1 MRISAA
7 AQQLGTSPRMLRY
20 RELLGLL
27 PPVREPAT
35 RWRPASTRRPAR
47 GPAHRQFS
55 RDDLAAVALGLDIER
70 RLDISPAELAFGL
83 RVLSDPRVR
92 AEVAEL
98 GRRLGRIPAPP
109 GQALDFEKQRALRL
123 LNLTQRPGPAHPTRD
138 HDLSAAR
145 AQRQRT
151 PATSLATS
159 DPPAPAP
166 NTPPPT

>member
-20 RELLGLL
+20 REILGLL

-35 RWRPASTRRPAR
+35 RWRPAGARPAR

-92 AEVAEL
+92 AEVAEF
-98 GRRLGRIPAPP
+98 GRRIGRIPAQP
-109 GQALDFEKQRALRL
+109 GQALDFEKERALRL
-123 LNLTQRPGPAHPTRD
+123 LNM
-138 HDLSAAR
+138 AR
-145 AQRQRT
+145 Q
-151 PATSLATS
+151 
-159 DPPAPAP
+159 PAPRPPRAP
-166 NTPPPT
+166 LTPPTSAPPTPRTAPPSPRTAPPSPRTAPPHW

>member
-35 RWRPASTRRPAR
+35 RWRPAGTRPAR

-55 RDDLAAVALGLDIER
+55 RDDLTAVALGLDIER

-109 GQALDFEKQRALRL
+109 GQALDFEKERALRL
-123 LNLTQRPGPAHPTRD
+123 LNM
-138 HDLSAAR
+138 
-145 AQRQRT
+145 AQRSR
-151 PATSLATS
+151 PASPARPPERNTRPISPTSPS
-159 DPPAPAP
+159 PAS
-166 NTPPPT
+166 

>member
-20 RELLGLL
+20 REILGLL

-35 RWRPASTRRPAR
+35 RWRAAGRQRPAR

-55 RDDLAAVALGLDIER
+55 QDDLAAMALGLDIER

-98 GRRLGRIPAPP
+98 GRRIGRIPAPP
-109 GQALDFEKQRALRL
+109 GQALDFEKERALRL
-123 LNLTQRPGPAHPTRD
+123 LNMAGRPAPGPRPATPQPPRPPRPG
-138 HDLSAAR
+138 
-145 AQRQRT
+145 T
-151 PATSLATS
+151 PG
-159 DPPAPAP
+159 
-166 NTPPPT
+166 PPPGTRTS

>member
-20 RELLGLL
+20 REILGLL

-35 RWRPASTRRPAR
+35 RWRPAGSRPAR

-98 GRRLGRIPAPP
+98 GRRIGRIPAPP

-123 LNLTQRPGPAHPTRD
+123 LNMARRPRAPEPRLRPASLARSPAHRTGHTSPN
-138 HDLSAAR
+138 SA
-145 AQRQRT
+145 
-151 PATSLATS
+151 S
-159 DPPAPAP
+159 
-166 NTPPPT
+166 